1 MVNLLDSSISCLF
14 SINHS
19 LSVSGSE
26 FNSDTIPE
34 HLLKLSSV
42 IDELL
47 SSSINKA
54 SFVGKA
60 LYCERYLSIS

>member
-1 MVNLLDSSISCLF
+1 MKKIMQ
-14 SINHS
+14 
-19 LSVSGSE
+19 E
-26 FNSDTIPE
+26 E

-47 SSSINKA
+47 SNSINKA

-60 LYCERYLSIS
+60 LYCERYLSISRYMFFSFTSEKYSDFKYGKVLLA